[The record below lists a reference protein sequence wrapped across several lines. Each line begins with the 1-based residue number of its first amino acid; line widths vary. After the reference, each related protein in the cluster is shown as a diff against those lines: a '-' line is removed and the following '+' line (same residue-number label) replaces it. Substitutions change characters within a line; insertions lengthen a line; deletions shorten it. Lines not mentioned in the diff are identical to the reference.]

1 MTIVHCKKEP
11 YDVYIGRKN
20 KNLQQSK
27 WANPFVI
34 GKDGDRDFCIEKYEL
49 WLNTQPELLHSV
61 GELNGRILGCWC
73 FPDKCHGNILE
84 EYSSSAFIKNWF
96 SNMLPMDTSFLYQG
110 IEYKTSENFYQAM
123 KLPKENLVARKE
135 IADMTPYGAKRNIKK
150 YTYRESWNQEES
162 LKVMEYIL
170 KIKFRLGTK
179 FHKKLKMTED
189 WEITEWNNWKDN
201 FWGKDI
207 QSGLG
212 ENHLGKLLMK
222 IRDSGL
228 L

>member
-1 MTIVHCKKEP
+1 MDNYSPRASLRRVSLRNIVDYE
-11 YDVYIGRKN
+11 YDQMLGYERRDSFGR
-20 KNLQQSK
+20 
-27 WANPFVI
+27 
-34 GKDGDRDFCIEKYEL
+34 RDSL
-49 WLNTQPELLHSV
+49 
-61 GELNGRILGCWC
+61 
-73 FPDKCHGNILE
+73 
-84 EYSSSAFIKNWF
+84 
-96 SNMLPMDTSFLYQG
+96 
-110 IEYKTSENFYQAM
+110 TSENFYQAM

-222 IRDSGL
+222 IRA
-228 L
+228 